1 MPALANEEGGLQEAV
16 AGGILQAGNIPGSK
30 VPISASR
37 CMLAFRTCVGPL
49 TNSKVS
55 ALC

>member
-30 VPISASR
+30 VPISAPR
-37 CMLAFRTCVGPL
+37 CMLAFSTCVGPL